1 MKSGSRIPP
10 RHVPTLTEVVTQQ
23 PDEAISSQ
31 AADLP
36 VPATEPVTTQQAEL
50 IRRVLVGLHRRLDA
64 ELEPR
69 LRAALEPVIAEVA
82 AALLR
87 ETRTQVAETLRE
99 LVTQAVAQELA
110 RRRRR

>member
-10 RHVPTLTEVVTQQ
+10 RYVPTLTEVVTQQ
-23 PDEAISSQ
+23 PDESLASQ
-31 AADLP
+31 DADLP
-36 VPATEPVTTQQAEL
+36 APATEPGTTQQAEL
-50 IRRVLVGLHRRLDA
+50 IRRVLVGLHRRLDT

-69 LRAALEPVIAEVA
+69 LSAALEPVFAEVT

-87 ETRTQVAETLRE
+87 ETRSQVAETLRE
-99 LVTQAVAQELA
+99 MVTQAVAQELA